1 MPLEA
6 GPELHLSLHQAL
18 GAEVGGAQQDWD
30 SEHQKLL
37 VSFIELGS
45 VTCQ

>member
-1 MPLEA
+1 MPLKA

-18 GAEVGGAQQDWD
+18 RAEMGGAQQDWG

-37 VSFIELGS
+37 VAFTELGS
-45 VTCQ
+45 ATWQ